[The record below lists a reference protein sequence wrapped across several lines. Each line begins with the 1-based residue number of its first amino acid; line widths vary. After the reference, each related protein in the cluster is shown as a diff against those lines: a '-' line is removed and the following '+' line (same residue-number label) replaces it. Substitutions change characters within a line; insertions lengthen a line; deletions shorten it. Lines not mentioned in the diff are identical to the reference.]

1 MQLRLKISQLGL
13 LLAVS
18 LILSYIESVLPFNFG
33 IPGMKLGLPNLA
45 IVLTLYLFG
54 WQEALLINIS
64 RIILSGFMFG
74 NLAGILFSLAG
85 ALVSFVCMLAAKRCR
100 IFSAGAVSIV
110 GGVMHNTGQL
120 LIAVLIVKT
129 VGILYYLPILLIAGM
144 ITGGLIGIV
153 AMKTIPYLRKLVCD
167 TGKET
172 DYE

>member
-1 MQLRLKISQLGL
+1 MQLRLKISQTGL

-45 IVLTLYLFG
+45 IVLALYLFG
-54 WQEALLINIS
+54 WKEALLINIS
-64 RIILSGFMFG
+64 RIVLSGFMFG

-85 ALVSFVCMLAAKRCR
+85 ASVSFIFMQAAKKSKW
-100 IFSAGAVSIV
+100 FSSGGVSII
-110 GGVMHNTGQL
+110 GGVMHNAGQL
-120 LIAVLIVKT
+120 LIAVLVVNT

-144 ITGGLIGIV
+144 ITGGLIGIIV
-153 AMKTIPYLRKLVCD
+153 MKTIPYLRKLVYEP
-167 TGKET
+167 GKET

>member
-1 MQLRLKISQLGL
+1 MQLRLKISQTGL

-54 WQEALLINIS
+54 WKEALLINIS
-64 RIILSGFMFG
+64 RIVLSGFMFG

-85 ALVSFVCMLAAKRCR
+85 ASVSFIFMQAAKKSKW
-100 IFSAGAVSIV
+100 FSAGGVSII
-110 GGVMHNTGQL
+110 GGVMHNAGHL
-120 LIAVLIVKT
+120 LIAVLVVNT

-144 ITGGLIGIV
+144 ITGGLIGIIV
-153 AMKTIPYLRKLVCD
+153 MKTIPYLRKMVYEP
-167 TGKET
+167 GKET

>member
-1 MQLRLKISQLGL
+1 MGL

-45 IVLTLYLFG
+45 VVLALYLFG

-64 RIILSGFMFG
+64 RIVLAGFMFG

-85 ALVSFVCMLAAKRCR
+85 AFVSFVFMLVARKTRL
-100 IFSAGAVSIV
+100 FSAGGVSMV
-110 GGVMHNTGQL
+110 GGVMHNAGQL

-144 ITGGLIGIV
+144 VTGGLIGIIV
-153 AMKTIPYLRKLVCD
+153 MKTIPYLRKLVYEP
-167 TGKET
+167 GKET